1 LSEKLAGG
9 KQLFYGLWDGSNQ
22 IGFLAFSNYVPHR
35 AGTKMQLHFNRLVI
49 HPDYCGFGLG
59 VHFLNKCAKIVHDK
73 DYEVMGKFSS
83 VPVYNALKRDA
94 RWRLNTVQRKTPKAG
109 KLMERKSGFRQDV
122 KTWSFK
128 YALNTI

>member
-1 LSEKLAGG
+1 MAYGMAQIKSGFSPFLTMCHIEQAQRCNCISIVLSYIL
-9 KQLFYGLWDGSNQ
+9 
-22 IGFLAFSNYVPHR
+22 I
-35 AGTKMQLHFNRLVI
+35 I
-49 HPDYCGFGLG
+49 GFGLG

-83 VPVYNALKRDA
+83 VPVYNALKRDT